1 MIYLDTSA
9 LVKLI
14 RIEVESDALDD
25 WLDERTEIRWI
36 TSVLAEV
43 ELPRAMRA
51 AAPEGLSAVPG
62 VLARLDRFEI
72 DPVIRSTA
80 AAYPDPALRSLD
92 AIHLATA
99 QTAASIAPLTALVT
113 YDNRLSAAAK
123 ALGMTIVA
131 PGKTP

>member
-1 MIYLDTSA
+1 MIYLETSA

-25 WLDERTEIRWI
+25 WLDEHTEIRWI
-36 TSVLAEV
+36 TSALTEV
-43 ELPRAMRA
+43 ELPRAIQA
-51 AAPEGLSAVPG
+51 VAPDGLPAVPS

-72 DPVIRSTA
+72 DAVIRSTA
-80 AAYPDPALRSLD
+80 AAYPNPALRSLD

-99 QTAASIAPLTALVT
+99 QVAAAVAPLTAFVT
-113 YDNRLSAAAK
+113 YDNRLKEAAESLAI
-123 ALGMTIVA
+123 AVLA